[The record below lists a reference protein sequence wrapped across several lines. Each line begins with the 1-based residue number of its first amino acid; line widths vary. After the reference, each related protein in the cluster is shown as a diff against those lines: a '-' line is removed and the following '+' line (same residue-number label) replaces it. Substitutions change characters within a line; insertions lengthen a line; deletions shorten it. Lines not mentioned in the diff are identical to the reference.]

1 MSSRGA
7 HFAPPR
13 ELCREA
19 AARSLSVAR
28 SRGFR
33 LSPST
38 MPPNRLPGARPRL
51 GLPRMPLLA
60 MTLAASSVKPCSSF
74 LCGVIPHALR
84 PFVRAMLAREFE
96 SFSPRTSRMPE
107 PGSRLMRAA
116 RSEPTAHARGPSWQG
131 GARRQLESTRSQR
144 NELISRSDLDTGC
157 PGRPPRP
164 ARRRN
169 ADLKNSTASAPSVAS
184 ALAAAWSRVEGKDGE
199 RAGEGGRGRARSGQ
213 GGETAGDGGWRR
225 ETAAERVSVVC
236 WLGAHACARARARV
250 LWCLRRLPVTCLC
263 ILRLGYVHTVPPGHL
278 GPAGPAQSA
287 TGGCAERRG
296 GSEKGEI

>member
-184 ALAAAWSRVEGKDGE
+184 AGRGVVQGRGEG
-199 RAGEGGRGRARSGQ
+199 RGEGGRRREGLLHAWFSKDCSLFTPRDLPGLRSGRAGACGSGMM
-213 GGETAGDGGWRR
+213 
-225 ETAAERVSVVC
+225 
-236 WLGAHACARARARV
+236 
-250 LWCLRRLPVTCLC
+250 
-263 ILRLGYVHTVPPGHL
+263 
-278 GPAGPAQSA
+278 
-287 TGGCAERRG
+287 
-296 GSEKGEI
+296 